1 MAEETS
7 KANESKTPASPA
19 STGTRATST
28 SEPSVPAPVDPIAGE
43 RPAAERQVEQLG
55 SDWPKPGD
63 EGYVHPDGTPQAAA
77 QIKANRQA
85 AADRAAA
92 GSAVH
97 GAPAAT
103 PGPQIDAVA
112 AAAVERAEADNGGEA
127 DAERERKLTE
137 FVRDAQA
144 TNPAAR
150 NADDGGK
157 RAAR

>member
-1 MAEETS
+1 MPE
-7 KANESKTPASPA
+7 ESKSNPSA
-19 STGTRATST
+19 STSNAST
-28 SEPSVPAPVDPIAGE
+28 SASKSAPAAPAPADPIASE

-55 SDWPKPGD
+55 SDWPRPGD

-112 AAAVERAEADNGGEA
+112 AAAVERAEADGGGEA
-127 DAERERKLTE
+127 DDERRRKLTE
-137 FVRDAQA
+137 FVRDAQSA
-144 TNPAAR
+144 PAR
-150 NADDGGK
+150 DADDAGK
-157 RAAR
+157 RSAR

>member
-7 KANESKTPASPA
+7 KSTVSKAPAATPA
-19 STGTRATST
+19 T
-28 SEPSVPAPVDPIAGE
+28 PAPVDPIAGE
-43 RPAAERQVEQLG
+43 RPAAARQAEQLG

-63 EGYVHPDGTPQAAA
+63 EGYVHPDGTPQSVA
-77 QIKANRQA
+77 QLKANRQA

-103 PGPQIDAVA
+103 PGPQIEAVA

-127 DAERERKLTE
+127 DAERERRLTE
-137 FVRDAQA
+137 YVRDAERD
-144 TNPAAR
+144 AAQR
-150 NADDGGK
+150 TADDASK
-157 RAAR
+157 RSTR

>member
-1 MAEETS
+1 MAEESKSSNTSASTSSASTS
-7 KANESKTPASPA
+7 KA
-19 STGTRATST
+19 STSA
-28 SEPSVPAPVDPIAGE
+28 SEPSAPAPVDPIAGE
-43 RPAAERQVEQLG
+43 RPAAERQTEQLG
-55 SDWPKPGD
+55 SDWPRPGD

-103 PGPQIDAVA
+103 PGPQVDAVA

-127 DAERERKLTE
+127 DAERRQRLTE
-137 FVRDAQA
+137 HVRDGL
-144 TNPAAR
+144 AANGDPTVR
-150 NADDGGK
+150 NADAGK
-157 RAAR
+157 RSTR